1 MQGYDTIPTELE
13 KACAREPIHL
23 LGTVQPHGFVI
34 VAQIADGRIVQ
45 VSSGIARHWPGLTTG
60 IMLGTPLLDWIERG
74 APFDTLGLDALPP
87 AQPMALPWRARF
99 ERSAPAQQHAAA
111 DWECLGHRSG
121 EVAVLEWLPQAT
133 SAERLRA
140 EGREFADIAS
150 LIGRLRHAGRIG
162 TFLDDCAN
170 VVRGFTGFDRVMIYR
185 FLPDGSGEVIA
196 EQSGAQLGQ
205 RFVGLRF
212 PASDI
217 PAQARQLYLTNRLRL
232 LADVEAPADTLVP
245 PLLPDGAP
253 LDQSHCLLRGLS
265 QVHLSYLRNMGVRAT
280 LTMSIVIDAKLW
292 GMIACH
298 HHAPKAPPHQVREA
312 LRQLCELTAEV
323 ATMRIETLTKLE
335 AVDQRLAMGNL
346 LSQFHQSLLMGEDM
360 TVLLRRRLPDFLQ
373 AFKANTLGVYLNS
386 THWVGGPGRRHHPA
400 QQTLTEVL
408 SRLDR
413 SGHAPGVLM
422 WDDLLTPGQRRI
434 DALPE
439 AAGMLLAHRF
449 EDHPIF
455 CFVTRPEVVQLVRW
469 AGEPLKEEV
478 RDEPGGRVRLEPRRS
493 FAEWRQ
499 QVRGRSEPW
508 TDVEA
513 EGLQSLLQILAEV
526 HKLRVNRTLHE
537 KLHWRAHHDQLT
549 GLFNRR
555 TMEDEVTRRLQDGQ
569 YDAALM
575 LLDLDHFKK
584 INDAYGHATGDQV
597 LLQFG
602 RRLGAVI
609 RDCDLLARLGGDE
622 FMLLFQMDHPDAAT
636 ALMFADRLHQTVTRP
651 FDINGQQLRM
661 GVSVGI
667 ALPPAHGRTVGELLR
682 RADLALYHAKA
693 HGRGRSSV
701 FDFSMESDQLDQYL
715 LERDLGEA
723 IEQDE
728 LSLVFQPK
736 VDLATRRV
744 VGMEALVRWNH
755 PSRGLTPPAVFI
767 PLAERSDQIV
777 RIDRWVM
784 RQALKAQAHWR
795 DQGLPPLPV
804 SVNLSMADILS
815 TNVVEYLGDLLDEF
829 KVPADALEIEV
840 TESAVMRELTR
851 TRSVLA
857 ALNTRGIGTALD
869 DFGTGF
875 SSLSYLRQLPLQS
888 IKIDQS
894 FTLSMLQDANAETLT
909 QAIVAMGVA
918 LKMLVVAEGV
928 ETEQQM
934 DWLMEHGCH
943 LGQGFFFSPPVSG
956 DEIHAVIRNIELRLA
971 TAQPGVH

>member
-23 LGTVQPHGFVI
+23 LGTVQPHGFLI
-34 VAQIADGRIVQ
+34 AAQIADGRIVQ
-45 VSSGIARHWPGLTTG
+45 VSSGIARHWPGVTADA
-60 IMLGTPLLDWIERG
+60 MLGTPLLDWIERG
-74 APFDTLGLDALPP
+74 APFDTLDLDALPP
-87 AQPMALPWRARF
+87 SQPMALPWRARF
-99 ERSAPAQQHAAA
+99 GRTGPAQQQGAD

-121 EVAVLEWLPQAT
+121 DVAVLEWLPQAT
-133 SAERLRA
+133 SAERMRA
-140 EGREFADIAS
+140 DGREFADIAS
-150 LIGRLRHAGRIG
+150 LIARLRHADRIG
-162 TFLDDCAN
+162 TFLDDCAK
-170 VVRGFTGFDRVMIYR
+170 VVRGFSDFDRVMIYR
-185 FLPDGSGEVIA
+185 FLPDGAGEVIA
-196 EQSGAQLGQ
+196 EQCGAQVEQ

-217 PAQARQLYLTNRLRL
+217 PAQARELYLTNRLRM
-232 LADVEAPADTLVP
+232 LADVEAAPDKLVP
-245 PLLPDGAP
+245 PALPGGAP
-253 LDQSHCLLRGLS
+253 LDQSHCVLRGLS
-265 QVHLSYLRNMGVRAT
+265 PVHLSYLRNMGVRAT

-292 GMIACH
+292 GLIACH
-298 HHAPKAPPHQVREA
+298 HLAPKSPPYQVREA

-323 ATMRIETLTKLE
+323 ATMRIETLSKLE
-335 AVDQRLAMGNL
+335 AVDQRLAMSNL
-346 LSQFHQSLLMGEDM
+346 LSQFHQSLLMGEDI
-360 TVLLRRRLPDFLQ
+360 TALLRRRLPELLK
-373 AFKANTLGVYLNS
+373 AFRADTLGVYINS
-386 THWVGGPGRRHHPA
+386 TSWIGGPGRRQHPA
-400 QQTLTEVL
+400 QQAITEVL
-408 SRLDR
+408 ARLDR
-413 SGHAPGVLM
+413 VGHAPGVLM
-422 WDDLLTPGQRRI
+422 WDDLLTDGQR
-434 DALPE
+434 ALASLPE

-455 CFVTRPEVVQLVRW
+455 CFVARPEVVQLVRW
-469 AGEPLKEEV
+469 AGQPLKEIGAA
-478 RDEPGGRVRLEPRRS
+478 PGGQVRLEPRRS
-493 FAEWRQ
+493 FAEWQQ
-499 QVRGRSEPW
+499 QVKGRSEPW
-508 TDVEA
+508 TAVEA
-513 EGLQSLLQILAEV
+513 EGLQSLLQILSEV
-526 HKLRVNRTLHE
+526 NKLRVNRTLHE

-549 GLFNRR
+549 GLYNRR
-555 TMEDEVTRRLQDGQ
+555 TMEDEVTRRLEDGQ
-569 YDAALM
+569 FDVALM

-693 HGRGRSSV
+693 EGRGRSSV

-784 RQALKAQAHWR
+784 RQALQAQAHWR
-795 DQGLPPLPV
+795 EQGLPPLPV

-815 TNVVEYLGDLLDEF
+815 TNVVEYLGALLDEF
-829 KVPADALEIEV
+829 KVPPDALEIEV

-934 DWLMEHGCH
+934 EWLMEHGCH

-956 DEIHAVIRNIELRLA
+956 DDIHAVIRGIEQRLA
-971 TAQPGVH
+971 SAPPGVH